1 MNSEKIMRK
10 TRTRAPALAIFA
22 LAAMPSFAAELVA
35 VPGQWTPP
43 GGGISINM
51 WGYVEV
57 TDAASFD
64 CTSVDPTATWNV
76 GPTLRTAASAG
87 LTVNL
92 KNCLAEPVSLFIPG
106 LRGSASGGTPGR
118 FTSEAAENGGTATYI
133 FDLTGRSGT
142 FLYHSATDRIRTQV
156 PMGLYGALV
165 VDQAANLAYSDVP
178 YFEDRVLVFSAIDP
192 GLNANPAAYGG
203 ARVSRVDDPSKDGFN
218 VTESGWNPKYFLING
233 QSYDGTNPQVA
244 LSTNQDVLLRFVN
257 AGIETF
263 VPTLGGGLYLDLKAE
278 DAHRYPHPME
288 QYGLEL
294 QAGKTI
300 DAVVNASTD
309 GSYALYDRALNL
321 ANGGMVA
328 QLVANAVTAA
338 PTGVNDPTNPGD
350 YTIDEDNSLTTTAGG
365 SPAGVLDNDT
375 GGAAAALLVSSPAHG
390 SLGTGLAAD
399 GSFTYTPNAD
409 YFGPDQFSYLA
420 NDGVGGPNSNVAVV
434 SITVNGTADAPV
446 AVADGYQV
454 VAGETLTV
462 AGPGVLGNDSDPDPD
477 GDALTA
483 QIGTPPTL
491 GTLSTPLGT
500 EGGFAFNAA
509 GLNAG
514 DFDTFTYQACDPI
527 SLCSLATVTVSVIA
541 APPSPDNI
549 APTANDDTAST
560 PRNTLLDNYNI
571 VANDMDQDGTIDA
584 TSVVITTGTIATAG
598 GTVTNNGDGS
608 IDYTP
613 KSAGYRGTDTFQY
626 TVKDNDGATSNVAT
640 VRINVVK

>member
-1 MNSEKIMRK
+1 MNSEKIMRE
-10 TRTRAPALAIFA
+10 TRMRAPALAIFA
-22 LAAMPSFAAELVA
+22 LAAMPSFAAELAV
-35 VPGQWTPP
+35 VPGRWTPP
-43 GGGISINM
+43 GGGTAINM

-57 TDAASFD
+57 DDAANFD
-64 CTSVDPTATWNV
+64 CALVDPAATWVV
-76 GPTLRTAASAG
+76 GPTLRTTATAG

-92 KNCLAEPVSLFIPG
+92 KNCLAEPVSFFVPG
-106 LRGSASGGTPGR
+106 LRGPLPVPPER
-118 FTSEAAENGGTATYI
+118 FTTEAAAGGTATYT

-192 GLNANPAAYGG
+192 GLNANPATYGG
-203 ARVSRVDDPSKDGFN
+203 ARVSRVDDPTKDGFN

-233 QSYDGTNPQVA
+233 QSYDGTNPQFA

-257 AGIETF
+257 AGIETY
-263 VPTLGGGLYLDLKAE
+263 VPTLGGGLYLGLMAE

-300 DAVVNASTD
+300 DAVINAGAD

-328 QLVANAVTAA
+328 QLVAGPVAAA
-338 PTGVNDPTNPGD
+338 PTAFNDPTNLGD
-350 YTIDEDNSLTTTAGG
+350 YTIAEDSSLTTMAGG

-375 GGAAAALLVSSPAHG
+375 GGAAAALLVSGPAHG

-409 YFGPDQFSYLA
+409 YFGPDQFSYVA

-434 SITVNGTADAPV
+434 SITVNGIADAPM
-446 AVADGYQV
+446 AVADGYEV

-462 AGPGVLGNDSDPDPD
+462 AAPGVLGNDSDPD
-477 GDALTA
+477 GDSLSALS
-483 QIGTPPTL
+483 GTPPAQLTL
-491 GTLSTPLGT
+491 NADGSFSFDARALAAGDVTFDYVASDGTLASAP
-500 EGGFAFNAA
+500 
-509 GLNAG
+509 
-514 DFDTFTYQACDPI
+514 
-527 SLCSLATVTVSVIA
+527 ATVTIIVT
-541 APPSPDNI
+541 APPANV
-549 APTANDDTAST
+549 APIANDDATST
-560 PRNTLLDNYNI
+560 PQGALPRVLPVDI
-571 VANDMDQDGTIDA
+571 VANDTDSDGTIDA
-584 TSVVITTGTIATAG
+584 ATVDLVPGTAG
-598 GTVTNNGDGS
+598 RQTTVTTQRGGTATVNNSGEVT
-608 IDYTP
+608 YTP
-613 KSAGYRGTDTFQY
+613 PRPNFRGTDTFQY
-626 TVKDNDGATSNVAT
+626 TVDDNDGATSNVAT
-640 VRINVVK
+640 VRINVLK

>member
-1 MNSEKIMRK
+1 MNSEKIMRE
-10 TRTRAPALAIFA
+10 TRMRAPALAIFA
-22 LAAMPSFAAELVA
+22 LAAMPSFAAELAV
-35 VPGQWTPP
+35 VPGRWTPP
-43 GGGISINM
+43 GGGTAINM

-57 TDAASFD
+57 DDAANFD
-64 CTSVDPTATWNV
+64 CTLVDPAATWVV
-76 GPTLRTAASAG
+76 GPTLRTTATAG
-87 LTVNL
+87 LTVKL
-92 KNCLAEPVSLFIPG
+92 KNCLAEPVSFFVPG
-106 LRGSASGGTPGR
+106 LRGPLPVPPER
-118 FTSEAAENGGTATYI
+118 FTTEAAAGGTATYT

-192 GLNANPAAYGG
+192 GLNANPATYGG
-203 ARVSRVDDPSKDGFN
+203 ARVSRVDDPTKDGFN

-233 QSYDGTNPQVA
+233 QAYDGTNPQFA

-257 AGIETF
+257 AGIETY
-263 VPTLGGGLYLDLKAE
+263 VPTLGGGLYVGLMAE

-300 DAVVNASTD
+300 DAVINAGAD

-328 QLVANAVTAA
+328 QLVAGPVAAA
-338 PTGVNDPTNPGD
+338 PTAVNDPTNPGD
-350 YTIDEDNSLTTTAGG
+350 YTIAEDSSLTTMAGG

-375 GGAAAALLVSSPAHG
+375 GGAAAALLVSGPAHG
-390 SLGTGLAAD
+390 SLGIGLAAD

-409 YFGPDQFSYLA
+409 YFGPDQFSYVA

-434 SITVNGTADAPV
+434 SIRVNGIADAPM
-446 AVADGYQV
+446 AVADGYEV

-462 AGPGVLGNDSDPDPD
+462 AAPGVLGNDSDPD

-483 QIGTPPTL
+483 LNGTAPTL

-500 EGGFAFNAA
+500 DGGFAFNAA
-509 GLNAG
+509 GLNVG
-514 DFDTFTYQACDPI
+514 DVATFTYEACDP
-527 SLCSLATVTVSVIA
+527 SPRCSPATTVTISVVA
-541 APPSPDNI
+541 TPPPPANI
-549 APTANDDTAST
+549 APSANDDTTST
-560 PRNTLLDNYNI
+560 PRNTSLVNYDI
-571 VANDMDQDGTIDA
+571 LANDMDPDGTIDE
-584 TSVVITTGTIATAG
+584 TSVVITTGTKSQAG
-598 GTVTNNGDGS
+598 GTVTNNGDGT
-608 IDYTP
+608 ITYTP

-626 TVKDNDGATSNVAT
+626 TVNDNVGATSNVAT
-640 VRINVVK
+640 VHINVVQ

>member
-1 MNSEKIMRK
+1 MNSKKIMRE
-10 TRTRAPALAIFA
+10 TRTQAPILAIFA
-22 LAAMPSFAAELVA
+22 LAAMPSFAADLVA

-43 GGGISINM
+43 GGGIPINM

-57 TDAASFD
+57 LDALNFNCA
-64 CTSVDPTATWNV
+64 TVDPTATWVV
-76 GPTLRTAASAG
+76 GPTLRTTATAG

-92 KNCLAEPVSLFIPG
+92 KNCLAEPVSFFVPG
-106 LRGSASGGTPGR
+106 LRGSATGGTPGR
-118 FTSEAAENGGTATYI
+118 FTSEVAANGGTATYT

-165 VDQAANLAYSDVP
+165 VDQSANLAYSDVP

-192 GLNANPAAYGG
+192 GLNANPATYGG
-203 ARVSRVDDPSKDGFN
+203 ARVSRVDDPTKDGFN

-233 QSYDGTNPQVA
+233 QSYDGINPQFA

-257 AGIETF
+257 AGIETY
-263 VPTLGGGLYLDLKAE
+263 VPTLGGGLYLGLMAE
-278 DAHRYPHPME
+278 DGHRYPHSME

-300 DAVVNASTD
+300 DAVINASAD

-338 PTGVNDPTNPGD
+338 PTAVDDPTPLGD
-350 YTIDEDNSLTTTAGG
+350 YTIDEDTFLTTTAGG

-375 GGAAAALLVSSPAHG
+375 GGATVALLVSGPAHG

-409 YFGPDQFSYLA
+409 YFGPDQFSYMA
-420 NDGVGGPNSNVAVV
+420 NNGVGGPNSNVAVV
-434 SITVNGTADAPV
+434 SITVNGVADAPM
-446 AVADGYQV
+446 AVADGYEV

-462 AGPGVLGNDSDPDPD
+462 AAPGVLGNDSDPD

-483 QIGTPPTL
+483 QNGTAPTL

-500 EGGFAFNAA
+500 DGGFAFNAA
-509 GLNAG
+509 GLNVG
-514 DFDTFTYQACDPI
+514 DVATFTYEACDP
-527 SLCSLATVTVSVIA
+527 SPQCSPATTVTISVVA
-541 APPSPDNI
+541 TPPPPANL
-549 APTANDDTAST
+549 APTANDDTTST
-560 PRNTLLDNYNI
+560 PRDTPLANYNI
-571 VANDMDQDGTIDA
+571 VANDEDPDGTLDA
-584 TSVVITTGTIATAG
+584 TSVVITTGTKSQAG
-598 GTVTNNGDGS
+598 GTVTNNGDGT
-608 IDYTP
+608 ITYTP

-626 TVKDNDGATSNVAT
+626 TVKDNVGATSNVAT
-640 VRINVVK
+640 VRINVVQ

>member
-1 MNSEKIMRK
+1 MNSKKIMRE
-10 TRTRAPALAIFA
+10 TRTQAPILAIFA
-22 LAAMPSFAAELVA
+22 LAAMPSFAADLVA

-43 GGGISINM
+43 GGGIPINM

-57 TDAASFD
+57 LDALNFNCA
-64 CTSVDPTATWNV
+64 TVDPTATWVV
-76 GPTLRTAASAG
+76 GPTLRTTATAG

-92 KNCLAEPVSLFIPG
+92 KNCLAEPVSFFVPG
-106 LRGSASGGTPGR
+106 LRGSATGGKPGR
-118 FTSEAAENGGTATYI
+118 FTSEVSANGGTATYA

-165 VDQAANLAYSDVP
+165 VDQSANLAYSDVP

-192 GLNANPAAYGG
+192 GLNANPATYGG

-233 QSYDGTNPQVA
+233 KSYDGINPQFA

-263 VPTLGGGLYLDLKAE
+263 VPTLGGGLYLGLKAE
-278 DAHRYPHPME
+278 DGHRYPHSME

-300 DAVVNASTD
+300 DAVINASAD
-309 GSYALYDRALNL
+309 GTYALYDRALNL
-321 ANGGMVA
+321 ANGGMVS

-338 PTGVNDPTNPGD
+338 PTAVDDPTPLGD
-350 YTIDEDNSLTTTAGG
+350 YTIDEDTSLMTTAGG

-375 GGAAAALLVSSPAHG
+375 GGAAAALLVSGPAHG

-409 YFGPDQFSYLA
+409 YFGLDQFSYIA
-420 NDGVGGPNSNVAVV
+420 NDGAGGPNSNVAVV
-434 SITVNGTADAPV
+434 SITVNGLADAPV
-446 AVADGYQV
+446 AVADGYEV

-462 AGPGVLGNDSDPDPD
+462 AAPGVLGNDSDPD

-483 QIGTPPTL
+483 QNGTAPTL

-500 EGGFAFNAA
+500 DGEFAFNAA
-509 GLNAG
+509 GLNVG
-514 DFDTFTYQACDPI
+514 DVATFTYEACDPI
-527 SLCSLATVTVSVIA
+527 PQCSPATTVTISVVA
-541 APPSPDNI
+541 TPPPPANI
-549 APTANDDTAST
+549 APTANEDTAST
-560 PRNTLLDNYNI
+560 PKNTSLANYNI
-571 VANDMDQDGTIDA
+571 VINDEDPDGTIDE
-584 TSVVITTGTIATAG
+584 TSVVITTGTKSQAG
-598 GTVTNNGDGS
+598 GTVTNNGDGT
-608 IDYTP
+608 ITYTP

-626 TVKDNDGATSNVAT
+626 TVKDNVGATSNVAT
-640 VRINVVK
+640 VRINVVQ